1 MAPFGILQATRGR
14 SSVKSHKGKQNR
26 RNQVALS
33 GNVNF
38 GGQSLGP
45 EENGIGGFVIPTTD
59 ESGLQLSIGDTVVF
73 PNPTPGQNG
82 LANTPDLVGVVIA
95 FGGSLFTANVPSV
108 TQIST
113 AIAVYNIPCSKARQI
128 YSAIP
133 GNMENGPVQG

>member
-1 MAPFGILQATRGR
+1 VP
-14 SSVKSHKGKQNR
+14 
-26 RNQVALS
+26 LS
-33 GNVNF
+33 GNVNY
-38 GGQSLGP
+38 GGQQTPP
-45 EENGIGGFVIPTTD
+45 EEDGWGGLVVVTTD
-59 ESGLQLSIGDTVVF
+59 ESGLQLKVGDTIVF

-95 FGGSLFTANVPSV
+95 FGGSLLTANVPSV

-113 AIAVYNIPCSKARQI
+113 AVAVYNIPCSKVRQI

>member
-1 MAPFGILQATRGR
+1 MP
-14 SSVKSHKGKQNR
+14 
-26 RNQVALS
+26 LS
-33 GNVNF
+33 GNINF
-38 GGQSLGP
+38 GGVTLPP
-45 EENGIGGFVIPTTD
+45 EEDGWGGLVVPITD

-73 PNPTPGQNG
+73 PNPSPGQNG

>member
-1 MAPFGILQATRGR
+1 M
-14 SSVKSHKGKQNR
+14 
-26 RNQVALS
+26 ALS